1 MAKFVP
7 TEGSITFGGTEYF
20 AFNISMKETAPEV
33 DTTDGNTSGDGREF
47 LGGRVAR
54 SLTCEVFV
62 IDTAATPVLNA
73 NGAFIFMVKDG
84 TSTDKSWTYTDAVLL
99 DKEIRASV
107 SGDEACVM
115 ALEFRLNGAVTEI
128 QFADI

>member
-1 MAKFVP
+1 MAVKFVP
-7 TEGSITFGGTEYF
+7 TGGSITFAGQEYF
-20 AFNISMKETAPEV
+20 AFNISHKETAPEV
-33 DTTDGNTSGDGREF
+33 DTTDGNTTGDGREF

-62 IDTAATPVLNA
+62 IDTTATPVLNTS
-73 NGAFIFMVKDG
+73 GAFIFMAKDG
-84 TSTDKSWTYTDAVLL
+84 TTDKSWTYTDSVLL

-115 ALEFRLNGAVTEI
+115 ALEFRLNGAVTEV
-128 QFADI
+128 QFS